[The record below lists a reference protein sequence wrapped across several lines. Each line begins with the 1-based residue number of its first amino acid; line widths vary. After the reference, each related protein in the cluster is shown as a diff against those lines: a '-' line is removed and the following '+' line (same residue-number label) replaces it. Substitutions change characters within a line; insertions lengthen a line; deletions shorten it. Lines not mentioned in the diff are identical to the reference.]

1 MHTFRKL
8 PKASPSAKI
17 VVANA
22 GSTVCPL
29 PKNAKY
35 RWFCNDYTVGGRPDP
50 KVRKSLYGWT
60 ASTQLSA
67 ASAFTALLAATRSAE
82 GYIAALV
89 AMAVPAGASGRKTE
103 NVVPLIPL

>member
-60 ASTQLSA
+60 ASTQLFA
-67 ASAFTALLAATRSAE
+67 ASAFTGLLAAARQ
-82 GYIAALV
+82 
-89 AMAVPAGASGRKTE
+89 SGRLHCCVCRDGRARWGIRKE
-103 NVVPLIPL
+103 N